1 MSTEERA
8 EIIARNAAQ
17 QIQVLKALQARQTPA
32 EKLRAVRW
40 IFAPVFVNQEPVA
53 ARKAN

>member
-17 QIQVLKALQARQTPA
+17 QIEVLKALQAPTAKTLAQIRQILTGTHGGITSA
-32 EKLRAVRW
+32 INR
-40 IFAPVFVNQEPVA
+40 
-53 ARKAN
+53 